1 MLRTEN
7 HGTFHRSDSDFPL
20 ASSRICLL
28 DLGHCLCPSSLS
40 LFPSNQVLQRLIKSR
55 GKSQSKHLN
64 VQIAASE
71 KLAQCPP
78 VSAQTQEREG
88 KVPFG
93 VLLFPS
99 ACMEDRTWDRSF
111 GINWSFGKEGWLVGQ
126 MVGHVSTS
134 CRVMP
139 CFPYAHNL
147 RCTQGCEAPERC

>member
-1 MLRTEN
+1 MHRTEN

-20 ASSRICLL
+20 APSRICLL
-28 DLGHCLCPSSLS
+28 DLGHCLCPSSWLS

-99 ACMEDRTWDRSF
+99 ACMEDSTWDRSF
-111 GINWSFGKEGWLVGQ
+111 GINWSFLNRPFGKEGWLVCQ

-134 CRVMP
+134 CRVVP
-139 CFPYAHNL
+139 
-147 RCTQGCEAPERC
+147 